1 MASMSPRVTTAGIT
15 IRCLYNSNFSYNDP
29 LLTYNYTA
37 TAGSAS
43 NRSRP
48 TQTMSDRAR
57 VAAVFGGA
65 VTVRERTTSAA
76 TFRQRSS
83 TTMKG
88 R

>member
-1 MASMSPRVTTAGIT
+1 MANMLPRVTTAGVT
-15 IRCLYNSNFSYNDP
+15 VHALYQSDFTYNTEFM
-29 LLTYNYTA
+29 TYNYAA

-43 NRSRP
+43 DRVRDI
-48 TQTMSDRAR
+48 QTMSDRAR
-57 VAAVFGGA
+57 VAAVSGG
-65 VTVRERTTSAA
+65 VVSVRERPTSAA